1 MGMRKVWTI
10 AAAAAV
16 CAALVLTRQKPVQ
29 YRCAAVEVR
38 EIAVCVEAV
47 GTVNFAQTRALNVPT
62 AGTVARV
69 FLQEGDAVQEGQAV
83 AELSVPC
90 AHLRTAFFILCRST
104 PARRSRPAWR
114 RARWFR
120 RRSASRRWCR
130 KARWSSSKS
139 GKLLR

>member
-1 MGMRKVWTI
+1 MRKVWTI

-16 CAALVLTRQKPVQ
+16 CTALILTRQKPVQ

-47 GTVNFAQTRALNVPT
+47 GTVNFAQTRALNVPA

-83 AELSVPC
+83 AEL
-90 AHLRTAFFILCRST
+90 T
-104 PARRSRPAWR
+104 PLTEDWTWQGKR
-114 RARWFR
+114 
-120 RRSASRRWCR
+120 R
-130 KARWSSSKS
+130 KAPNSMSKC
-139 GKLLR
+139 